1 MQSGHGL
8 GGKRAGIDLG
18 NSSDRESI
26 FYINGITDGK
36 MRTDTVKNILKEKW
50 YNVRALI
57 LNSCYYRSVCRGKQV
72 HCRTA
77 APVTA

>member
-26 FYINGITDGK
+26 FYINGITDGISVTENIMDKFLKK
-36 MRTDTVKNILKEKW
+36 MTTDNTLYIAEKW
-50 YNVRALI
+50 VEAVAEIIRD
-57 LNSCYYRSVCRGKQV
+57 
-72 HCRTA
+72 H
-77 APVTA
+77 